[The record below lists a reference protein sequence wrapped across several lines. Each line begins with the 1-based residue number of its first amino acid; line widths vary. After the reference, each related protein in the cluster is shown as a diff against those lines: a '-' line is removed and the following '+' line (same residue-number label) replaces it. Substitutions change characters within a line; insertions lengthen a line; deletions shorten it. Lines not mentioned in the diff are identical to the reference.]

1 MENPFF
7 FLKGDKWVGTGTD
20 KKCLKLVC
28 NDLKI
33 EKGHLV
39 NWWERLSL
47 GGEQALGRKRQ
58 HAQDKGLTSRFWQSL
73 GSHQMQ

>member
-47 GGEQALGRKRQ
+47 GGEQALGV
-58 HAQDKGLTSRFWQSL
+58 SRPWGGR
-73 GSHQMQ
+73 GSMLRTKD